1 MNTDQNEDD
10 LDFVVFNASENL
22 FRTIPTVLG
31 TRSGWSR
38 FHKPTGDCE
47 RGQIPTVLGRSG
59 ESTLEIS
66 VEDGSIAAGLGL
78 AGFRNGFLKVWE

>member
-38 FHKPTGDCE
+38 FHKPAGHCE

-59 ESTLEIS
+59 ESTLEIRWKMAQLPPDS
-66 VEDGSIAAGLGL
+66 GLRGL
-78 AGFRNGFLKVWE
+78 ETVS